1 MNKGTLYI
9 VPTPIGNLE
18 DITLRAIRILQESDT
33 VVCEDTRQTVKLLSH
48 LKISKPLVNFYTQN
62 QLKRIPQIM
71 SMINDGKNIAL
82 VSDCGTPAI
91 SDPGYYLIK
100 EALNNNVNVV
110 PLPGACALITALVGS
125 GLAPDSFIFLGFL
138 KKKTGKMKKELELAK
153 QTQKTVI
160 FYESPHRILK
170 TVEVCKE
177 VFGENADMV
186 LARELTKKFEEFIR
200 GTIKDVIQ
208 NLKNRE
214 ILGEFIVLLHPVEMP
229 QNKNKCLTLN
239 DSNDTDL

>member
-1 MNKGTLYI
+1 MENTKSTLFV

-18 DITLRAIRILQESDT
+18 DITLRAIRILQEVDT

-48 LKISKPLVNFYTQN
+48 LKISKPLISFYTQN
-62 QLKRIPQIM
+62 QLKRIPQVI
-71 SMINDGKNIAL
+71 SLLQQGKNIAL

-100 EALNNNVNVV
+100 EALNNNINVV

-125 GLAPDSFIFLGFL
+125 GLATDSFVFLGFL

-153 QTQKTVI
+153 QVEKTIV

-170 TVEVCKE
+170 TVEICSE
-177 VFGENADMV
+177 VFGENTNIV

-200 GTIKDVIQ
+200 GTIKEVLEI
-208 NLKNRE
+208 LKNRQ
-214 ILGEFIVLLHPVEMP
+214 ILGEFIVLVEP
-229 QNKNKCLTLN
+229 SSNKARNIN
-239 DSNDTDL
+239 SDDDEF

>member
-1 MNKGTLYI
+1 MENTKSTLFV

-18 DITLRAIRILQESDT
+18 DITLRAIRILQEVDT

-48 LKISKPLVNFYTQN
+48 LKISKPLISFYTQN
-62 QLKRIPQIM
+62 QLKRIPQVI
-71 SMINDGKNIAL
+71 SLLQQGKNVAL

-100 EALNNNVNVV
+100 EALNNNINVV

-125 GLAPDSFIFLGFL
+125 GLATDSFVFLGFL

-153 QTQKTVI
+153 QVEKTIV

-170 TVEVCKE
+170 TVEVCNE
-177 VFGENADMV
+177 VFGENTNIV

-200 GTIKDVIQ
+200 GTIKEVLE
-208 NLKNRE
+208 NLKNRQ
-214 ILGEFIVLLHPVEMP
+214 ILGEFIVLVEP
-229 QNKNKCLTLN
+229 SSNKSKNIN
-239 DSNDTDL
+239 SGYDEF

>member
-1 MNKGTLYI
+1 MENIKSTLFV

-18 DITLRAIRILQESDT
+18 DITLRAIRILQEVDT

-48 LKISKPLVNFYTQN
+48 LKISKPLISFYTQN
-62 QLKRIPQIM
+62 QLKRIPQII
-71 SMINDGKNIAL
+71 SLLKQGKNIAL

-100 EALNNNVNVV
+100 EALNNNITVV

-125 GLAPDSFIFLGFL
+125 GLATDSFVFLGFL
-138 KKKTGKMKKELELAK
+138 RKKTGKMKKELELAK
-153 QTQKTVI
+153 QTDKTIV

-170 TVEVCKE
+170 TLDVCKE
-177 VFGENADMV
+177 VFGDDANIV

-200 GTIKDVIQ
+200 GSISEVID
-208 NLKNRE
+208 NLLNRQ
-214 ILGEFIVLLHPVEMP
+214 ILGEFVVIV
-229 QNKNKCLTLN
+229 
-239 DSNDTDL
+239 SNEQENLIK